1 MPFLTTGDFVQHY
14 RTEGAAGKP
23 ALLFANSLGSDLR
36 IWDDLAVRLAG
47 SYHLIRYDLRG
58 HGLSEAPAPPYSA
71 GDLAGDAAAIL
82 DRLDIHQAIVCGV
95 SVGGLIAQAVAL
107 NFPERVRTLVLCDTG
122 AKIATAEAWQQRID
136 KVRADGVDSLVQ
148 MTMERWFS
156 AAFRAYRPAD
166 VRGYALMLR
175 QSSAD
180 GYMGVCAALRD
191 ADFRS
196 AVKQVMQPALVLCGA
211 EDIATPP
218 DLGRELAGLIPAA
231 QFSLIDNA
239 AHLPCIE
246 QPVAMAERMVQ
257 FFQEV
262 QIV

>member
-1 MPFLTTGDFVQHY
+1 MPFLTTSDFVLHY
-14 RTEGAAGKP
+14 RTDGAAGKP

-36 IWDDLAVRLAG
+36 IWDDVAARLAG
-47 SYHLIRYDLRG
+47 DFYVIRYDLRG

-71 GDLAGDAAAIL
+71 ADLAGDVVAVL
-82 DRLDIHQAIVCGV
+82 DRLNISQAIICGV

-107 NFPERVRTLVLCDTG
+107 NHPERVRGLVLCDTG

-136 KVRADGVDSLVQ
+136 KVRAEGVDSLVA

-156 AAFRAYRPAD
+156 AGFREQCATD

-175 QSSAD
+175 QSAAD
-180 GYMGVCAALRD
+180 GYIGTCAALRD
-191 ADFRS
+191 SDFRS
-196 AVKQVMQPALVLCGA
+196 AMARIKQPALVLCGA

-218 DLGRELAGLIPAA
+218 ELGRELAGLIPGA
-231 QFSLIDNA
+231 QFSLIEKA
-239 AHLPCIE
+239 AHLPCVE
-246 QPVAMAERMVQ
+246 QPDAVVRRMLR

-262 QIV
+262 ELV

>member
-1 MPFLTTGDFVQHY
+1 MPFLQIGACVQHY
-14 RTEGAAGKP
+14 LDEGLKENP
-23 ALLFANSLGSDLR
+23 AIIFANSLGSDLR
-36 IWDDLAVRLAG
+36 IWDDVAACLLPHFRV
-47 SYHLIRYDLRG
+47 IRYDLRG
-58 HGLSEAPAPPYSA
+58 HGLSEAPPPPYSA
-71 GDLAGDAAAIL
+71 ADLAHDVVSVLDALAIGE
-82 DRLDIHQAIVCGV
+82 AVVCGV

-107 NFPERVRTLVLCDTG
+107 HHSDRVRALVPCDTG

-136 KVRADGVDSLVQ
+136 KVRADGVGSLAQ

-156 AAFRAYRPAD
+156 ARFRQHCAPD

-175 QSSAD
+175 QTSAD

-191 ADFRS
+191 TDLRADVTRI
-196 AVKQVMQPALVLCGA
+196 KLPTLVLCGA

-218 DLGRELAGLIPAA
+218 DLGRELASLIPGA
-231 QFSLIDNA
+231 QFCLIAHA

-246 QPVAMAERMVQ
+246 QPQSMAQRMIE

-262 QIV
+262 HIV

>member
-1 MPFLTTGDFVQHY
+1 MAFLQTGDFVQYY
-14 RTEGAAGKP
+14 RALGAAGKP

-36 IWDDLAVRLAG
+36 IWDGVAERLAG
-47 SYHLIRYDLRG
+47 RYHLICYDLRG
-58 HGLSEAPAPPYSA
+58 HGLSEAPGQPYSA
-71 GDLAGDAAAIL
+71 ADLAGDVVAIL
-82 DRLDIHQAIVCGV
+82 DRFNIQQAIVCGV

-107 NFPERVRTLVLCDTG
+107 QYPDRVRSLVLCDTG

-156 AAFRAYRPAD
+156 AGFRARRPAD
-166 VRGYALMLR
+166 VRGYSLMLR
-175 QSSAD
+175 QSSAE
-180 GYMGVCAALRD
+180 GYMGTCAALRD
-191 ADFRS
+191 TDFRS
-196 AVKQVMQPALVLCGA
+196 AVAQIKQPTLVLCGA

-218 DLGRELAGLIPAA
+218 DMGRELAGLIPGA
-231 QFSLIDNA
+231 QFSLIEKA

-246 QPVAMAERMVQ
+246 QPDAVVERMTQ
-257 FFQEV
+257 FFWEV